1 MPHLGIL
8 CSTAVHAPLTQTPNH
23 SQNRRGRRTLQSYP
37 HETGTEQEHRT
48 GTGMKNSKTEVREAT
63 RLISSNDGKSRGR
76 ARTERIPNPQ
86 RNKHSGAAASR
97 RRRCLPEAS
106 SATAGARAS
115 ASGIRSEE
123 ARTRNPISASLVLPL
138 FFRRTPM
145 RGIGSFLSA
154 HLSTAPVAFIHH
166 TTPGEGAVSRH
177 SHPLR

>member
-8 CSTAVHAPLTQTPNH
+8 GCTAVHAPLTQTPNH

-48 GTGMKNSKTEVREAT
+48 GTGMKNSRTEVREAT
-63 RLISSNDGKSRGR
+63 RLISSNGGKSRGR

-123 ARTRNPISASLVLPL
+123 ARTRNPISASLGPSSVLSPNADAGNRQ
-138 FFRRTPM
+138 FSKRAFMYSPRCFYTPYY
-145 RGIGSFLSA
+145 
-154 HLSTAPVAFIHH
+154 
-166 TTPGEGAVSRH
+166 PG
-177 SHPLR
+177 